1 LGYFCISIGGGRYF
15 KLGVLNAQPI
25 YIYTYM
31 HGVQSTCT
39 QHAKH
44 APSRGVWGHAPP
56 ENFEKIEARRWDLVV
71 FQPLD
76 KVGNLFI
83 IACNF

>member
-1 LGYFCISIGGGRYF
+1 V
-15 KLGVLNAQPI
+15 K
-25 YIYTYM
+25 
-31 HGVQSTCT
+31 HT
-39 QHAKH
+39 QHVKH
-44 APSRGVWGHAPP
+44 APSRGVWGHASP
-56 ENFEKIEARRWDLVV
+56 ENFEKIEARRWDLVA